1 MTKIIKGVCGVLTAM
16 LLLASC
22 MKSKDNS
29 ASLYKDT
36 AITSFSLGTMK
47 RSVHTTSSTGADSVY
62 KVNVAGSDYKF
73 SIDQLNHRIFNVDSL
88 PIGTEVSKVL
98 CSVTALNNGS
108 VFVEDL
114 KEEGTLLFYSDSL
127 DFSVP
132 RTFRVYASDGK
143 SYESYRVE
151 VNVHKEEA
159 ETFTWMIHEEA
170 PALATF
176 TGMKAFTVQG
186 ELYVFGSTSDGK
198 TMVYSSVDGD
208 NWEKHSE
215 FNDAESYANTVV
227 SQEEF
232 YTIVGGKL
240 FKSSDATEWEEVNG
254 TLDINQL
261 VASSYSDLYGL
272 TADGYLLVSDD
283 YGVSWTEDKLDSDVS
298 WLPITGISAVC
309 YPANMTYYAD
319 YVVMAGISSGVDKI
333 ASVWRKIVEYDLQGD
348 EKWVYMSRSDNN
360 SYALPLME
368 NLVMMAYDDGIL
380 AWGVKDDAYTQIYQS
395 RDNGIIWKKNSSYQ
409 LPAAFVES
417 GTVPFGA
424 ATDGKEIWLV
434 GSNGQVWQGHLNRV
448 AWDKSE

>member
-1 MTKIIKGVCGVLTAM
+1 
-16 LLLASC
+16 
-22 MKSKDNS
+22 
-29 ASLYKDT
+29 
-36 AITSFSLGTMK
+36 
-47 RSVHTTSSTGADSVY
+47 
-62 KVNVAGSDYKF
+62 
-73 SIDQLNHRIFNVDSL
+73 
-88 PIGTEVSKVL
+88 
-98 CSVTALNNGS
+98 
-108 VFVEDL
+108 
-114 KEEGTLLFYSDSL
+114 
-127 DFSVP
+127 
-132 RTFRVYASDGK
+132 
-143 SYESYRVE
+143 

-215 FNDAESYANTVV
+215 INDAESYANTVV
-227 SQEEF
+227 LQEDF

-360 SYALPLME
+360 LYALPLMG

-395 RDNGIIWKKNSSYQ
+395 RDNGITWKLNPLYY
-409 LPAAFVES
+409 LPEDFDRMLTTKVHA
-417 GTVPFGA
+417 TVDDENF
-424 ATDGKEIWLV
+424 IWLYCE
-434 GSNGQVWQGHLNRV
+434 GSGQVWRGRLNRLG
-448 AWDKSE
+448 WERK